1 MTRGGRDSP
10 GVEMTTFDRR
20 FGALIAKL
28 RARST
33 RRKLQSRRDEAST
46 DLRQVLVAVGRGGG
60 STPIADAAALIAEAS
75 ELEQS
80 AEQFKSVAAQKS
92 MQVTVYDQEIS
103 LRRTSEKEMGFDA
116 LYTAA
121 YLTKYGAPD
130 VQSPLELEKD
140 EHAYLSVAAGLS
152 RNQTRTRFVGGSQG
166 FSFPIGHTGIR
177 YRVGSFHGHPI
188 SQQVLTKID
197 SGSLVVS
204 SQRIAFLGTLKSVLI
219 PLVKVVH
226 IEVYDDAVAVF
237 HEGRENPDF
246 FLVQSPKQVVF
257 YVNWALDKLRT

>member
-1 MTRGGRDSP
+1 
-10 GVEMTTFDRR
+10 
-20 FGALIAKL
+20 
-28 RARST
+28 
-33 RRKLQSRRDEAST
+33 
-46 DLRQVLVAVGRGGG
+46 
-60 STPIADAAALIAEAS
+60 
-75 ELEQS
+75 
-80 AEQFKSVAAQKS
+80 

-103 LRRTSEKEMGFDA
+103 FRRTSQKEMGFDA

-121 YLTKYGAPD
+121 YLTTYGAPD
-130 VQSPLELEKD
+130 VQSPLELKKD
-140 EHAYLSVAAGLS
+140 EHAYFSVSATLS

-177 YRVGSFHGHPI
+177 YRVGSFHGQPI
-188 SQQVLTKID
+188 SQQVLTRID
-197 SGSLVVS
+197 SGSLVIS
-204 SQRIAFLGTLKSVLI
+204 SQRIAFIGTVKSVLI
-219 PLVKVVH
+219 QLAKVVH